1 MTRSHRCAVRLG
13 VYWLKAPANNN
24 DLALMRRIDELISN
38 DSWPDR
44 HARAGH

>member
-1 MTRSHRCAVRLG
+1 LG